1 MVASKLQATLGAQ
14 EWFILDIND
23 TLINKDFNN
32 MSIIG
37 SLILKANGPLP
48 PHSIIIMIVTI
59 SFMEKIT

>member
-14 EWFILDIND
+14 EWFNLD

-32 MSIIG
+32 VSIIG
-37 SLILKANGPLP
+37 SLILKANGPPFP

-59 SFMEKIT
+59 SFKEKIT

>member
-14 EWFILDIND
+14 EWFNLD

-32 MSIIG
+32 MGIIG

-48 PHSIIIMIVTI
+48 PHSIIIIIVTI